1 MTILGGIVLLLIGA
15 VPFLAYP
22 WIVSGPYQN
31 VHGDSDVRQA
41 TNLQIFDDQIRVY
54 KAQLGAGELTSNQH
68 RRLILEAQR
77 NLLDDTLDTM
87 PVVKASGSLWGL
99 PALYLFL
106 ILFCLGLYR
115 TIGAFEDEKIASLL
129 ERYAARGSVE
139 SDMEFEFEQLRI
151 LLEKRVRDTPENVFY
166 WTLLGEFALGRSEF
180 NAASKYFATASDLDP
195 ENAYLLIQ
203 HAQTLF
209 LADRGVFTDQVRE
222 ATNKAF
228 EKDRD
233 NKIILRLKG
242 IDALSRGQVA
252 QAMLWWEKA
261 GLELDEKMLRS
272 KSTRLKS
279 DINDLN
285 MQLEK

>member
-22 WIVSGPYQN
+22 WIVSGPYQD
-31 VHGDSDVRQA
+31 VREDSDVRQA
-41 TNLQIFDDQIRVY
+41 TNLQIFDDQIRIY

-68 RRLILEAQR
+68 QRLILEAQR
-77 NLLDDTLDTM
+77 NLLDDTLDAKSAA
-87 PVVKASGSLWGL
+87 KASGSLWGL

-166 WTLLGEFALGRSEF
+166 WTLLGEFAVGRSEVS
-180 NAASKYFATASDLDP
+180 AASKYFATASDLDP

-203 HAQTLF
+203 YAQTLF
-209 LADRGVFTDQVRE
+209 LADRGIFTDRVRE

-252 QAMLWWEKA
+252 EAMLFWEKA
-261 GLELDEKMLRS
+261 GFELDEKMLRS

-279 DINDLN
+279 DITDLN
-285 MQLEK
+285 MQLER

>member
-22 WIVSGPYQN
+22 WLVSGPYQD
-31 VHGDSDVRQA
+31 VREDSDFRQA
-41 TNLQIFDDQIRVY
+41 TNLQIFDDQIRIY

-68 RRLILEAQR
+68 QRLILEAQR
-77 NLLDDTLDTM
+77 NLLDDTLDAKSAA
-87 PVVKASGSLWGL
+87 KASGSLWGL

-115 TIGAFEDEKIASLL
+115 TIGAFEDERIASLL

-151 LLEKRVRDTPENVFY
+151 LLEKRVRHTPENVFY
-166 WTLLGEFALGRSEF
+166 WTLLGEFAVGRSEVS
-180 NAASKYFATASDLDP
+180 AASKYFATASDLDP

-203 HAQTLF
+203 YAQTLF
-209 LADRGVFTDQVRE
+209 LADRGIFTDRVRE

-252 QAMLWWEKA
+252 EAMLFWEKA
-261 GLELDEKMLRS
+261 GFELDEKMLRS

-279 DINDLN
+279 DITDLN